1 MTIQNLID
9 ELQEIISENPG
20 AKNSEVI
27 IHNWEFGLYY
37 LQRFEL
43 KLLDKDEIEELQ
55 KLIIMKN
62 IWSYHERTNSKNN

>member
-9 ELQEIISENPG
+9 ELNEIISENPE

-27 IHNWEFGLYY
+27 IHNWELGLYY

-43 KLLDKDEIEELQ
+43 KLLDKDETEELQ
-55 KLIIMKN
+55 
-62 IWSYHERTNSKNN
+62 TNNNEKHLVL

>member
-20 AKNSEVI
+20 SQNSEVI
-27 IHNWEFGLYY
+27 IHNWELGLYY

-55 KLIIMKN
+55 
-62 IWSYHERTNSKNN
+62 TNNYEKHLVLS